1 MSSQPDPLDFD
12 PKDEPMVAIAK
23 GLHRIARAIEE
34 VTGGLGTL
42 QIGVLDVNLSSRH
55 DDDPVRVVVEE

>member
-23 GLHRIARAIEE
+23 GLHRIARAIEGIYD
-34 VTGGLGTL
+34 VNGMIHLGT
-42 QIGVLDVNLSSRH
+42 LDVNLSSLSGE
-55 DDDPVRVVVEE
+55 DPVRVVIEE